1 MNDNVIEAVRVDCD
15 LVVLVKNVC
24 RDFSITT
31 EGLKAKVNY
40 RSLVDE
46 LSAPV
51 DRRLLTKALN
61 ILLSNSVRFSPCNC
75 QITVNLG
82 RCEGDK
88 AVIEVS
94 DNSIGIRDEFKAT
107 AFDPMIGSEGIG
119 LDKVKDIIVAH
130 DGTIRLQDNPGGGTV
145 FIITLPANPEIEE
158 AVLMDD

>member
-1 MNDNVIEAVRVDCD
+1 M
-15 LVVLVKNVC
+15 
-24 RDFSITT
+24 
-31 EGLKAKVNY
+31 
-40 RSLVDE
+40 
-46 LSAPV
+46 
-51 DRRLLTKALN
+51 
-61 ILLSNSVRFSPCNC
+61 
-75 QITVNLG
+75 NLG

-145 FIITLPANPEIEE
+145 FIITLPANPEIGE